1 MASQNDKRAILG
13 KALEDLVT
21 RARSGRAPCR
31 IGLMAAG
38 GEHSDTEFLSAAAVA
53 MKEDASL
60 TVVGVGPRPAGLV
73 PAGMDWIETGCE
85 GNELAAGM
93 EKALEDG
100 HIQGAVAL
108 HYPFPL
114 GVATVGRVLTPAL
127 GKAMFVACTTGMS
140 AAQRQQALLRN
151 AVLGM
156 AVARAMGLV
165 SPAVGVLNVDAA
177 PQVLRALNRMAE
189 RGYDLRLGQSVRGD
203 GGSLLRGNDLLAGA
217 VDVCVTDT
225 LTGNILM
232 KLFSAF
238 TSGGAYETTGWG
250 YGPSVGEGWNRVV
263 SIVSRASGA
272 PVMANALAY
281 TAAAVRGNLP
291 AVVAEE
297 LRRARAAGL
306 DEELA
311 AFEKAAG
318 AAPTETVQAPP
329 AEPTDEEIH
338 GIDVL
343 DLEQAV
349 HCLWKENIYA
359 EAAMGCTGPVVKL
372 AVARLEKAR
381 EILKAAG
388 YI

>member
-1 MASQNDKRAILG
+1 MASQDDKRAILG

-21 RARSGRAPCR
+21 RVRSGREPCR

-38 GEHSDTEFLSAAAVA
+38 GEHSDTEFLSAAATA

-60 TVVGVGPRPAGLV
+60 TVVGVGPRPAGLI
-73 PAGMDWIETGCE
+73 PAGMDWIETGCD
-85 GNELAAGM
+85 GGELAAGM
-93 EKALEDG
+93 EKALEEG
-100 HIQGAVAL
+100 RIQGAVAL

-114 GVATVGRVLTPAL
+114 GVTTVGRILTPAL
-127 GKAMFVACTTGMS
+127 GKAMFMAGTTGMS
-140 AAQRQQALLRN
+140 ASQRQQALLRN

-156 AVARAMGLV
+156 AVAKAMGLT
-165 SPAVGVLNVDAA
+165 SPSLGVLNVDAA

-189 RGYDLRLGQSVRGD
+189 RGYELRFGQSARGD
-203 GGSLLRGNDLLAGA
+203 GGSLLRGNDLLRGA

-225 LTGNILM
+225 LTGNVLM
-232 KLFSAF
+232 KLFGAF

-263 SIVSRASGA
+263 SIISRASGA
-272 PVMANALAY
+272 PVIANALAY

-297 LRRARAAGL
+297 LRRAKAAGL

-311 AFEKAAG
+311 AFEKAG
-318 AAPTETVQAPP
+318 ATPVAEVQIPP

-338 GIDVL
+338 GVDVL

-349 HCLWKENIYA
+349 RCLWKEKIYA

-372 AVARLEKAR
+372 AAANLEKAR
-381 EILKAAG
+381 EILAAAG
-388 YI
+388 YM

>member
-1 MASQNDKRAILG
+1 MASQDDKCAILG

-21 RARSGRAPCR
+21 RARSGREPCR

-38 GEHSDTEFLSAAAVA
+38 GEHSDTEFLSAAATA

-60 TVVGVGPRPAGLV
+60 TVVGVGPWPAGLM
-73 PAGMDWIETGCE
+73 PAGMDWIETGCD
-85 GNELAAGM
+85 GGELAAGM
-93 EKALEDG
+93 EKALEEG
-100 HIQGAVAL
+100 RIQGAVAL

-114 GVATVGRVLTPAL
+114 GVTTVGRILTPAL
-127 GKAMFVACTTGMS
+127 GKAMFMAGTTGMS
-140 AAQRQQALLRN
+140 ASQRQQALLRN

-156 AVARAMGLV
+156 AVAKAMGLT
-165 SPAVGVLNVDAA
+165 SPSLGVLNVDAA

-189 RGYDLRLGQSVRGD
+189 RGYELRFGQSVRGD
-203 GGSLLRGNDLLAGA
+203 GGSLLRGNDLLRGA

-225 LTGNILM
+225 LTGNVLM
-232 KLFSAF
+232 KLFGAF

-263 SIVSRASGA
+263 SIISRASGA
-272 PVMANALAY
+272 PVIANALAY

-297 LRRARAAGL
+297 LRRAKAAGL

-311 AFEKAAG
+311 AFEKAVAT
-318 AAPTETVQAPP
+318 PVVEVQAPP
-329 AEPTDEEIH
+329 VEPTDEEIH
-338 GIDVL
+338 GVDVL

-349 HCLWKENIYA
+349 RCLWKEKIYA

-372 AVARLEKAR
+372 AAANLEKAR
-381 EILKAAG
+381 EILTAAG
-388 YI
+388 YM

>member
-1 MASQNDKRAILG
+1 MANQDNKRAILG

-21 RARSGRAPCR
+21 RARSWREPCR

-38 GEHSDTEFLSAAAVA
+38 GEHSNTEFLSAAATA

-60 TVVGVGPRPAGLV
+60 TVVGVGPRPAGLI

-85 GNELAAGM
+85 GGELAAGM
-93 EKALEDG
+93 EKALEEG
-100 HIQGAVAL
+100 RIQGAVAL

-114 GVATVGRVLTPAL
+114 GVTTVGRILTPAL
-127 GKAMFVACTTGMS
+127 GKAMFVAGTTGMS
-140 AAQRQQALLRN
+140 ASQRQQALLRN

-156 AVARAMGLV
+156 AVAKAMGLT
-165 SPAVGVLNVDAA
+165 SPSLGVLNVDAA

-189 RGYDLRLGQSVRGD
+189 RGYELRFGQSVRGD
-203 GGSLLRGNDLLAGA
+203 GGSLLRGNDLLRGA

-225 LTGNILM
+225 LTGNVLM
-232 KLFSAF
+232 KLFGAF

-263 SIVSRASGA
+263 SIISRASGA
-272 PVMANALAY
+272 PVIANALAY

-297 LRRARAAGL
+297 LRRAKAAGL
-306 DEELA
+306 NEELA
-311 AFEKAAG
+311 AFEKTG
-318 AAPTETVQAPP
+318 ATPVAVVQAPP

-349 HCLWKENIYA
+349 RCLWKEKIYA

-372 AVARLEKAR
+372 AATNLEKAR
-381 EILKAAG
+381 EILTAAG
-388 YI
+388 YM

>member
-1 MASQNDKRAILG
+1 MASQDDKRAILG

-21 RARSGRAPCR
+21 RARSGREPCR

-38 GEHSDTEFLSAAAVA
+38 GEHSDTEFLSAAATA
-53 MKEDASL
+53 MKEDAPL
-60 TVVGVGPRPAGLV
+60 TVVGVGPRPAGLI
-73 PAGMDWIETGCE
+73 PAGMDWIETGCD
-85 GNELAAGM
+85 GGELAAGM
-93 EKALEDG
+93 EKALEEG
-100 HIQGAVAL
+100 RIQGAVAL

-114 GVATVGRVLTPAL
+114 GVTTVGRILTPAL
-127 GKAMFVACTTGMS
+127 GKAMFMAGTTGMS
-140 AAQRQQALLRN
+140 ASQRQQALLRN

-156 AVARAMGLV
+156 AVAKAMGLT
-165 SPAVGVLNVDAA
+165 SPSLGVLNVDAA

-189 RGYDLRLGQSVRGD
+189 RGYELRFGQSVRGD
-203 GGSLLRGNDLLAGA
+203 GGSLLRGNDLLRGA

-225 LTGNILM
+225 LTGNVLM
-232 KLFSAF
+232 KLFGAF

-263 SIVSRASGA
+263 SIISRASGA
-272 PVMANALAY
+272 PVIANALAY

-297 LRRARAAGL
+297 LRRAKAAGL

-311 AFEKAAG
+311 AFEKAG
-318 AAPTETVQAPP
+318 ATPVAEVQVPP

-338 GIDVL
+338 GVDVL

-349 HCLWKENIYA
+349 RCLWKEKIYA

-372 AVARLEKAR
+372 AAANLEKAR
-381 EILKAAG
+381 EILTAAG
-388 YI
+388 YM

>member
-1 MASQNDKRAILG
+1 MASQDDKRAILG

-21 RARSGRAPCR
+21 RARSGREPCR

-38 GEHSDTEFLSAAAVA
+38 GEHSDTEFLSAAATA

-60 TVVGVGPRPAGLV
+60 TVVGVGPRPVGLL
-73 PAGMDWIETGCE
+73 PAGMDWIETGCD
-85 GNELAAGM
+85 GGELAAGM
-93 EKALEDG
+93 EKALEEG
-100 HIQGAVAL
+100 RIQGAVAL

-114 GVATVGRVLTPAL
+114 GVTTVGRILTPAL
-127 GKAMFVACTTGMS
+127 GKAMFMAGTTGMS
-140 AAQRQQALLRN
+140 ASQRQQALLRN

-156 AVARAMGLV
+156 AVAKATGLT
-165 SPAVGVLNVDAA
+165 SPSLGVLNVDAA

-189 RGYDLRLGQSVRGD
+189 RGYELRFGQSVRGD
-203 GGSLLRGNDLLAGA
+203 GGSLLRGNDLLRGA

-225 LTGNILM
+225 LTGNVLM
-232 KLFSAF
+232 KLFGAF

-263 SIVSRASGA
+263 SIISRASGA
-272 PVMANALAY
+272 PVIANALAY

-297 LRRARAAGL
+297 LRRAKAAGL

-311 AFEKAAG
+311 AFEKAG
-318 AAPTETVQAPP
+318 AASVAEVQAPP
-329 AEPTDEEIH
+329 AEPTDEKIH

-349 HCLWKENIYA
+349 RCLWKEKIYA

-372 AVARLEKAR
+372 AAANLEKAR
-381 EILKAAG
+381 EILTAAG
-388 YI
+388 YM

>member
-1 MASQNDKRAILG
+1 MASQDDKRAILG

-21 RARSGRAPCR
+21 RARSGREPCR

-38 GEHSDTEFLSAAAVA
+38 GEHSDTEFLSAAATA

-60 TVVGVGPRPAGLV
+60 TVVGVGPRPAGLI
-73 PAGMDWIETGCE
+73 PAGMDWIETGCD
-85 GNELAAGM
+85 GGELAAGM
-93 EKALEDG
+93 EKALEEG
-100 HIQGAVAL
+100 RIQGAVAL

-114 GVATVGRVLTPAL
+114 GVTTVGRILTPAL
-127 GKAMFVACTTGMS
+127 GKAMFMAGTTGMS
-140 AAQRQQALLRN
+140 ASQRQQALLRN

-156 AVARAMGLV
+156 AVAKAMGLT
-165 SPAVGVLNVDAA
+165 SPSLGVLNVDAA

-189 RGYDLRLGQSVRGD
+189 RGYELRFGQSARGD
-203 GGSLLRGNDLLAGA
+203 GGSLLRGNDLLRGA

-225 LTGNILM
+225 LTGNVLM
-232 KLFSAF
+232 KLFGAF

-263 SIVSRASGA
+263 SIISRASGA
-272 PVMANALAY
+272 PVIANALAY

-297 LRRARAAGL
+297 LRRAKAAGL

-311 AFEKAAG
+311 AFEKAG
-318 AAPTETVQAPP
+318 ATPVAEVQVPP

-338 GIDVL
+338 GVDVL

-349 HCLWKENIYA
+349 RCLWKEKIYA

-372 AVARLEKAR
+372 AAANLEKAR
-381 EILKAAG
+381 EILTAAG
-388 YI
+388 YM

>member
-38 GEHSDTEFLSAAAVA
+38 GEHSDAEFLSAAAVA
-53 MKEDASL
+53 MKEDPSL

-114 GVATVGRVLTPAL
+114 GVTTVGRVLTPAL

-177 PQVLRALNRMAE
+177 PQVLQIGRAH
-189 RGYDLRLGQSVRGD
+189 V
-203 GGSLLRGNDLLAGA
+203 
-217 VDVCVTDT
+217 
-225 LTGNILM
+225 
-232 KLFSAF
+232 
-238 TSGGAYETTGWG
+238 
-250 YGPSVGEGWNRVV
+250 
-263 SIVSRASGA
+263 
-272 PVMANALAY
+272 
-281 TAAAVRGNLP
+281 
-291 AVVAEE
+291 
-297 LRRARAAGL
+297 
-306 DEELA
+306 
-311 AFEKAAG
+311 
-318 AAPTETVQAPP
+318 
-329 AEPTDEEIH
+329 
-338 GIDVL
+338 
-343 DLEQAV
+343 
-349 HCLWKENIYA
+349 
-359 EAAMGCTGPVVKL
+359 
-372 AVARLEKAR
+372 
-381 EILKAAG
+381 
-388 YI
+388 

>member
-1 MASQNDKRAILG
+1 MASQDDKRAILG

-21 RARSGRAPCR
+21 RARSGREPCR

-38 GEHSDTEFLSAAAVA
+38 GEHSDTEFLSAAATA

-60 TVVGVGPRPAGLV
+60 TVVGVGPRPAGLI
-73 PAGMDWIETGCE
+73 PAGMDWIETGCD
-85 GNELAAGM
+85 GGELAAGM
-93 EKALEDG
+93 EKAMEEG
-100 HIQGAVAL
+100 RIQGAVAL

-114 GVATVGRVLTPAL
+114 GVTTVGRILTPAL
-127 GKAMFVACTTGMS
+127 GKAMFMAGTTGMS
-140 AAQRQQALLRN
+140 ASQRQQALLRN

-156 AVARAMGLV
+156 AVAKAMGLT
-165 SPAVGVLNVDAA
+165 SPSLGVLNLDAA

-189 RGYDLRLGQSVRGD
+189 RGYELRFGQSVRGD
-203 GGSLLRGNDLLAGA
+203 GGSLLRGNDLLRGA

-225 LTGNILM
+225 LTGNVLM
-232 KLFSAF
+232 KLFGAF

-263 SIVSRASGA
+263 SIISRASGA
-272 PVMANALAY
+272 PVIANALAY

-297 LRRARAAGL
+297 LRRAKAAGL

-311 AFEKAAG
+311 AFEKAG
-318 AAPTETVQAPP
+318 ATPVAEVQVPP

-338 GIDVL
+338 GVDVL

-349 HCLWKENIYA
+349 RCLWKEKIYA

-372 AVARLEKAR
+372 AAANLEKAR
-381 EILKAAG
+381 EILTAAG
-388 YI
+388 YM

>member
-21 RARSGRAPCR
+21 RARSGREPCR

-38 GEHSDTEFLSAAAVA
+38 GEHSDMEFITAAAAA
-53 MKEDASL
+53 MKEDAAL
-60 TVVGVGPRPAGLV
+60 TVVGVGPRPAGLL

-85 GNELAAGM
+85 GGELAAGM
-93 EKALEDG
+93 EKALDSG

-114 GVATVGRVLTPAL
+114 GVSTVGRILTPAL
-127 GKAMFVACTTGMS
+127 GRAMFVACTTGMS
-140 AAQRQQALLRN
+140 AAKRPQALLRN
-151 AVLGM
+151 AVLGI
-156 AVARAMGLV
+156 AVAKASGLAA
-165 SPAVGVLNVDAA
+165 PAVGVLNVDAA

-189 RGYDLRLGQSVRGD
+189 KGYALNLGQSVRGD
-203 GGSLLRGNDLLAGA
+203 GGSLLRGNDLLRGA

-225 LTGNILM
+225 LTGNVLM
-232 KLFSAF
+232 KLFGAF

-250 YGPSVGEGWNRVV
+250 YGPSVGEGWNKVV
-263 SIVSRASGA
+263 SIISRASGS
-272 PVMANALAY
+272 PVIANALAY
-281 TAAAVRGNLP
+281 TAAAVRGRLP
-291 AVVAEE
+291 VLVAEE
-297 LRRARAAGL
+297 LRMARAAGL
-306 DEELA
+306 DDELA
-311 AFEKAAG
+311 AFEKSD
-318 AAPTETVQAPP
+318 AAPAVQVSPP
-329 AEPTDEEIH
+329 PVEPTDEEIH

-349 HCLWKENIYA
+349 RCLWKEKIYA

-372 AVARLEKAR
+372 ASARLEAAR
-381 EILKAAG
+381 KILADAG